1 MERIIPNES
10 SLQFPAPGTP
20 SPFAIAPAPAM
31 KPGWNG
37 VRLGRQRRW
46 ALILEQHRKLAEL
59 LCYVLDFELGIQSVS
74 VPRPRLIPSLFR
86 GWAPDL
92 VIAEIPAP
100 LSVPSPADLD
110 LLRPVLVAAQAQP
123 VPIPVLLC
131 TAYTEITPRIAREA
145 RFAGLIH
152 KPFTPSA
159 LVSTVRAI
167 LEPPEPPYLQ

>member
-10 SLQFPAPGTP
+10 ALQLPAPGTP
-20 SPFAIAPAPAM
+20 SPFALAPTPAI
-31 KPGWNG
+31 KPARTGA
-37 VRLGRQRRW
+37 RLGRQRRW

-92 VIAEIPAP
+92 VIAEIPAS
-100 LSVPSPADLD
+100 LNVPSTADLE
-110 LLRPVLVAAQAQP
+110 LLRPVLAAAQALP

-131 TAYTEITPRIAREA
+131 TAYTEITPRMAREA
-145 RFAGLIH
+145 SFAGLIH
-152 KPFTPSA
+152 KPFTPST

-167 LEPPEPPYLQ
+167 LEPQEVSYLQ